1 MLFFCFAK
9 QFTLFFG
16 ERPVYAQP
24 PGLEFWFMLGVHLM
38 TWGAYQSGWFQQP
51 SYVASAISVD
61 WIDLKILTLLSIF
74 FLAFHVN
81 QCFQRQKKS
90 RF

>member
-1 MLFFCFAK
+1 MPL
-9 QFTLFFG
+9 
-16 ERPVYAQP
+16 YAQP
-24 PGLEFWFMLGVHLM
+24 PGLEFWVMLGVHLM

-51 SYVASAISVD
+51 SYVASAFSVD

-81 QCFQRQKKS
+81 QCFQRQKET